1 MYRRLYV
8 RACVRE
14 AMHARTHARTD
25 DCQTG
30 GDEGPWADSIYD
42 NYPPR
47 ALLACT
53 PPATGIENLMKK
65 GRGEGEEGEHYTHI
79 VNTSSQNENDGIVSV
94 RAAEGADVTCTHAHA
109 QEGLPPSAG
118 RVRRKGG
125 GWGVHMINISG
136 WAYVWN
142 YERVHSGGKLLM
154 NFGGMSYFGEPR
166 AAIDTHGSGSR
177 EATGS
182 LLGPLRAKTPLARRC
197 ARAQQ

>member
-109 QEGLPPSAG
+109 QEGLPPSAR

-136 WAYVWN
+136 WACVW
-142 YERVHSGGKLLM
+142 L
-154 NFGGMSYFGEPR
+154 
-166 AAIDTHGSGSR
+166 
-177 EATGS
+177 S
-182 LLGPLRAKTPLARRC
+182 LIHI
-197 ARAQQ
+197 